1 MEILILI
8 TALLSTL
15 LWLNVLFAEHITAK
29 VNPYITPED
38 IVQKQRAITKIMLI
52 IIMSISWASY
62 IYFYL

>member
-8 TALLSTL
+8 IALLSTL

>member
-8 TALLSTL
+8 IALLSTL
-15 LWLNVLFAEHITAK
+15 LWLNILFAEHITAK